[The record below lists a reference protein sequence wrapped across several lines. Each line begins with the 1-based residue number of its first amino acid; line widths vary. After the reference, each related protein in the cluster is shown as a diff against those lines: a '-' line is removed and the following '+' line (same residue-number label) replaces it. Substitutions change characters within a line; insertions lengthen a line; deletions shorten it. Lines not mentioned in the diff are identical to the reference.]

1 MYYIFNKEGQCV
13 SSCDCKPNTDDLAT
27 RGETVMEDEQW
38 YEIDKILLEQGK
50 IKEKPPAP
58 AAEPMPAEPV
68 VDDVR
73 LAAFEAMAAQE
84 ERMAEQAK
92 CIAELET
99 MVKALKG
106 GEGK

>member
-1 MYYIFNKEGQCV
+1 MWYVFDNKGACI
-13 SSCDCKPNTDDLAT
+13 SSCDSEPNTADLAT
-27 RGETVMEDEQW
+27 RGETAIENAVRYSIHQIHIVD
-38 YEIDKILLEQGK
+38 GK

-92 CIAELET
+92 RIAELET

>member
-1 MYYIFNKEGQCV
+1 MWYVFDNKGACI
-13 SSCDCKPNTDDLAT
+13 SSCDSEPNIADLAA
-27 RGETVMEDEQW
+27 RGETAIENAVHYSIRQIHIVD
-38 YEIDKILLEQGK
+38 GK

-58 AAEPMPAEPV
+58 APTVPSTPV
-68 VDDVR
+68 IDDVR

-92 CIAELET
+92 RIAELET